1 MLALPNV
8 ALLVLLAGPAYQA
21 DASKGGGPTQ
31 RTPIEDLL
39 ERARAR
45 REVERQKLKPL
56 VEAAIDDFQS
66 QPAPV
71 PEARRTA
78 LADRLAAFGPGAA
91 SLLLPCLEPG
101 AADPVSIE
109 RARAVGEA
117 LARLQGPTLTDPLLA
132 VLATGSDKAKCNA
145 LLALETCR
153 EAARARPAVLEAFDS
168 AATGDVKQAALRTLI
183 RLGGPENAAL
193 YAKVLSQDDVDIVA
207 LALRALTDTRD
218 ASAGRQVQS
227 LLADSARA
235 QRHAALLI
243 AYYRAVP
250 ELADAAALASFVAA
264 AEKPGDRDARLL
276 IVAALPALAGR
287 FGLEVRKGLER
298 VVASKDS
305 DLREAALVALVRL
318 GDRNARRDLLE
329 GYDDYVERND
339 RFAEAYVRRGDLYLR
354 IEDWDSAI
362 KDYQQALR
370 LSADDPRPQPSA
382 YVGLARAFARR
393 GKLRDAAESLRK
405 APLSITELRKLADD
419 PDFAE
424 LRASRFSKEA
434 FGI

>member
-1 MLALPNV
+1 MLALPTV
-8 ALLVLLAGPAYQA
+8 ALLALLASPAYQA
-21 DASKGGGPTQ
+21 DTPKDGGATQ

-45 REVERQKLKPL
+45 REAERQKLRPL
-56 VEAAIDDFQS
+56 VDAALEEFQA

-78 LADRLAAFGPGAA
+78 LTDRLAALGPEVAP
-91 SLLLPCLEPG
+91 LLVPRLEPG
-101 AADPVSIE
+101 ATDPVSNE
-109 RARAVGEA
+109 RAHAVGDA
-117 LARLQGPTLTDPLLA
+117 LARLQGPTLTDPLLG
-132 VLATGSDKAKCNA
+132 VLATGSEQAKCNA
-145 LLALETCR
+145 LLALETCK
-153 EAARARPAVLEAFDS
+153 ESARARPAVL
-168 AATGDVKQAALRTLI
+168 ATFESSPQGALKQAALRTLI

-193 YAKVLSQDDVDIVA
+193 YAKVLSQDDAEIVA

-250 ELADAAALASFVAA
+250 ELVDAPALTSFVAA

-276 IVAALPALAGR
+276 IVAALPGLAGR
-287 FGLEVRKGLER
+287 FGADVRKGLER
-298 VVASKDS
+298 VAASKDS

-362 KDYQQALR
+362 KDYQQALK
-370 LSADDPRPQPSA
+370 LSADDSRPQPGA

-405 APLSITELRKLADD
+405 APLSITELKKLADD

>member
-1 MLALPNV
+1 MFALPTIALLLAL
-8 ALLVLLAGPAYQA
+8 ASPASQA

-45 REVERQKLKPL
+45 REQERQKLKPL
-56 VEAAIDDFQS
+56 VDAAIDEFQA

-71 PEARRTA
+71 SEERRTA
-78 LADRLAAFGPGAA
+78 LANRLAALGPEAA
-91 SLLLPCLEPG
+91 PLLVPRLEPG
-101 AADPVSIE
+101 ATDPVSTE
-109 RARAVGEA
+109 RARAVGDA
-117 LARLQGPTLTDPLLA
+117 LAHMQGPTLTDPLLA

-145 LLALETCR
+145 LLALETCK
-153 EAARARPAVLEAFDS
+153 EIARARPAVLTTFESTAS
-168 AATGDVKQAALRTLI
+168 SELKQAALRTLI

-193 YAKVLSQDDVDIVA
+193 YAKVLSQDDSDIVA

-235 QRHAALLI
+235 QRHAALLV

-250 ELADAAALASFVAA
+250 ELADAAALTAFVAA

-276 IVAALPALAGR
+276 IVAALPGLAGR
-287 FGLEVRKGLER
+287 FGAEVRKGLER

-305 DLREAALVALVRL
+305 HLREAALVALVRL
-318 GDRNARRDLLE
+318 GNRNARRDLLQS
-329 GYDDYVERND
+329 YDDYVEKND

-370 LSADDPRPQPSA
+370 LSGDDPRPQPAA

-405 APLSITELRKLADD
+405 APLSIPELRKLADD